1 MYGNGVLMPEIM
13 GKYQEKGAAMRWIR
27 KTTGNISKEE
37 IRELK
42 SVKLDNTDF
51 LLGKV
56 VQGNNMPMEELK
68 AIVFGTDNVY
78 EILTRKGELLTIN
91 LYVGPAMCIDAIPC
105 VDLYLLFTK
114 YFSKK
119 IIVIETPGSKSDKIC
134 IAGKSFIGLMTMCTT
149 YGNIIRFS
157 AIMDKNEFDLFGQV
171 LLLLRE
177 DGPGDYWCSN
187 IMKECGGDIILL
199 KKKLSQLTAGR
210 LLFSRSKPEPLKRN

>member
-1 MYGNGVLMPEIM
+1 MPEIM
-13 GKYQEKGAAMRWIR
+13 GEYQEKGAAMRWIR

-56 VQGNNMPMEELK
+56 LEGNNTSTEELK
-68 AIVFGTDNVY
+68 AIVVGTDNVY
-78 EILTRKGELLTIN
+78 EILARKKELRAIN
-91 LYVGPAMCIDAIPC
+91 LYVSGYGLDAIPC

-114 YFSKK
+114 YFPNK
-119 IIVIETPGSKSDKIC
+119 IIVIETPSSKSNKIC
-134 IAGKSFIGLMTMCTT
+134 IAVKGYFIDLMSMCMG
-149 YGNIIRFS
+149 YGAKIRFS
-157 AIMDKNEFDLFGQV
+157 AIMDKSEFNLFGQV

-177 DGPGDYWCSN
+177 DGPGDDWCSN
-187 IMKECGGDIILL
+187 IMKGCGNDIIFL

-210 LLFSRSKPEPLKRN
+210 LLFSRSKPKPFKKD